1 MVQLAAPCRPIPQE
15 PRDTA
20 RKVPWSPRLWREIAL
35 IAVFYGAYTLVRL
48 LIPHDE
54 AAAYAHAHQVMRLEH
69 ALGPNLE
76 LKLNHALLGAP
87 LLAKAANIFYATA
100 HFAVTLGVLAW
111 LYRRRPQHFRWLRTS
126 LLLATG
132 IALIGFWVYPLA
144 PPRFLGGAGFV
155 DPVTALHSF
164 GLYSSPQAGSLT
176 NQFAAMPSM
185 HAGWAL
191 WCAVA
196 LIVSMRRRPLIM
208 TIAALYPIV
217 TITVIFAT
225 ANHYLLDA
233 VAGVLVMAFA
243 LFVGLILHLRENR
256 PRTAKD
262 HEVTNKTTIVESL
275 GRSI

>member
-1 MVQLAAPCRPIPQE
+1 MAQLAPCRPLPPE
-15 PRDTA
+15 TRDGSRA
-20 RKVPWSPRLWREIAL
+20 ASWSPRLWREIAL

-54 AAAYAHAHQVMRLEH
+54 TAAYAHAGQVMRLEH
-69 ALGPNLE
+69 ALGPNVE
-76 LKLNHALLGAP
+76 LRLNRALLHAP
-87 LLAKAANIFYATA
+87 TLARMANIFYATA
-100 HFAVTLGVLAW
+100 HFAVTLTVLAW
-111 LYRRRPQHFRWLRTS
+111 LYRRRPRHYRWLRTS
-126 LLLATG
+126 LLLATAV
-132 IALIGFWVYPLA
+132 ALVGFWVYPLA
-144 PPRFLGGAGFV
+144 PPRFLPGAGFV

-196 LIVSMRRRPLIM
+196 VIVSIRRPLIM
-208 TIAALYPIV
+208 TVAALYPVV

-243 LFVGLILHLRENR
+243 LLVGLILHLRGNR
-256 PRTAKD
+256 PQPAKD

-275 GRSI
+275 GGSV

>member
-1 MVQLAAPCRPIPQE
+1 MVQLAPPCHPISPK
-15 PRDTA
+15 PRDMPRA
-20 RKVPWSPRLWREIAL
+20 VPWSPRLWREIAL

-48 LIPHDE
+48 LLPHNE
-54 AAAYAHAHQVMRLEH
+54 TAAYAHAGQVMRLEQ
-69 ALGPNLE
+69 ALGPNIE

-100 HFAVTLGVLAW
+100 HFAVTLMVLVW
-111 LYRRRPQHFRWLRTS
+111 LYRQRPQLYRWLRTS

-155 DPVTALHSF
+155 DPVTAFHSF

-196 LIVSMRRRPLIM
+196 MIVSVRRPLIM
-208 TIAALYPIV
+208 TVAALYPIV

-233 VAGVLVMAFA
+233 VAGVLVMTFA
-243 LFVGLILHLRENR
+243 LFGGLILHLRGNR

-275 GRSI
+275 GRLI

>member
-1 MVQLAAPCRPIPQE
+1 MAQLAPCRPIPQE
-15 PRDTA
+15 PHPRTA
-20 RKVPWSPRLWREIAL
+20 PWSPRLWREIAL
-35 IAVFYGAYTLVRL
+35 IAAFYGAYTLVRL

-54 AAAYAHAHQVMRLEH
+54 GAAYVHAGQIMRLEH
-69 ALGPNLE
+69 QLGPNIE
-76 LKLNHALLGAP
+76 LRLNHALLRAP
-87 LLAKAANIFYATA
+87 GLARAANLFYATA
-100 HFAVTLGVLAW
+100 HFAVTLTVLVW
-111 LYRRRPQHFRWLRTS
+111 LYRRRPRHYRRLRTS

-144 PPRFLGGAGFV
+144 PPRLMGADGFV
-155 DPVTALHSF
+155 DPVTAFHSF

-196 LIVSMRRRPLIM
+196 IIVSMPRRPLIM
-208 TIAALYPIV
+208 ALATLYPIV
-217 TITVIFAT
+217 TITVIFST

-233 VAGVLVMAFA
+233 VAGGLVMAFA

-256 PRTAKD
+256 ARPAKH

-275 GRSI
+275 GASI

>member
-1 MVQLAAPCRPIPQE
+1 MAQLAPPCRPA
-15 PRDTA
+15 PRDIDL
-20 RKVPWSPRLWREIAL
+20 RGSWSPRLWREIAL
-35 IAVFYGAYTLVRL
+35 VAVFYGAYTLVRL

-54 AAAYAHAHQVMRLEH
+54 SAAYVHAGQVMRLEH
-69 ALGPNLE
+69 ALGPNVE
-76 LKLNHALLGAP
+76 LTLNHALLRVP

-100 HFAVTLGVLAW
+100 HFLVTLTVLVW
-111 LYRRRPQHFRWLRTS
+111 LYRRRPRQYRWLRTS
-126 LLLATG
+126 LLLATA

-155 DPVTALHSF
+155 DPVTAFHSF

-196 LIVSMRRRPLIM
+196 VIVSTRRPLIRAL
-208 TIAALYPIV
+208 AALYPIV
-217 TITVIFAT
+217 TITVIFST

-233 VAGVLVMAFA
+233 VAGITVMVFA
-243 LFVGLILHLRENR
+243 LFAGLIIHLRENR
-256 PRTAKD
+256 SRPAKD
-262 HEVTNKTTIVESL
+262 HEVTNKTTIADSPG
-275 GRSI
+275 GRI

>member
-1 MVQLAAPCRPIPQE
+1 MVQLAPPCRPIPQE
-15 PRDTA
+15 PRATS
-20 RKVPWSPRLWREIAL
+20 RSMPWSPRLWREIAL

-54 AAAYAHAHQVMRLEH
+54 TAAYVHAGQVMRLEH
-69 ALGPNLE
+69 ALGPNIE
-76 LKLNHALLGAP
+76 LKLNHALLTAP
-87 LLAKAANIFYATA
+87 LLAKAANIYYATA
-100 HFAVTLGVLAW
+100 HFAVTLAVLVW
-111 LYRRRPQHFRWLRTS
+111 LYRARPRLYRWLRTS

-144 PPRFLGGAGFV
+144 PPRFIGGAGFV
-155 DPVTALHSF
+155 DPVTAFHSF

-196 LIVSMRRRPLIM
+196 LIISVRRPLIM
-208 TIAALYPIV
+208 TVAALYPIV

-233 VAGVLVMAFA
+233 VAGVGVMTFA

-256 PRTAKD
+256 ARTAKD

-275 GRSI
+275 GRLI

>member
-1 MVQLAAPCRPIPQE
+1 MVQLAPPCAPILQE
-15 PRDTA
+15 PRDTSRA
-20 RKVPWSPRLWREIAL
+20 VPWSPRLWREIAL

-48 LIPHDE
+48 LIPHNE
-54 AAAYAHAHQVMRLEH
+54 AAAYAHAGQVMRLEH
-69 ALGPNLE
+69 ALGPNIE
-76 LKLNHALLGAP
+76 LKLNHALLNAP

-100 HFAVTLGVLAW
+100 HFAVTLTVLVW
-111 LYRRRPQHFRWLRTS
+111 LYRQRPRLYRWLRTS

-196 LIVSMRRRPLIM
+196 LIISVRRPLIM
-208 TIAALYPIV
+208 AGGPP
-217 TITVIFAT
+217 FP
-225 ANHYLLDA
+225 LLPPTG
-233 VAGVLVMAFA
+233 VFSPPQHHPLHAGARGRLVGCSP
-243 LFVGLILHLRENR
+243 FVWPFL
-256 PRTAKD
+256 
-262 HEVTNKTTIVESL
+262 
-275 GRSI
+275 

>member
-1 MVQLAAPCRPIPQE
+1 MAQLAPSRPLTSDLPL
-15 PRDTA
+15 
-20 RKVPWSPRLWREIAL
+20 KGSWSPRFWREIAL

-54 AAAYAHAHQVMRLEH
+54 SAAYTHAGQVMRLEQ
-69 ALGPNLE
+69 ALGPNIE
-76 LKLNHALLGAP
+76 LTLNHALLRVP

-100 HFAVTLGVLAW
+100 HFAVTLVVLVW
-111 LYRRRPQHFRWLRTS
+111 LYRRRPLQYRRLRAS
-126 LLLATG
+126 LLLATA
-132 IALIGFWVYPLA
+132 IALVGFWVYPLA
-144 PPRFLGGAGFV
+144 PPRFLGGEGFV
-155 DPVTALHSF
+155 DPVTAFHSF

-208 TIAALYPIV
+208 TLAALYPIV
-217 TITVIFAT
+217 AITVIFAT
-225 ANHYLLDA
+225 ANHNLLDA
-233 VAGVLVMAFA
+233 VAGVLVMAIA
-243 LFVGLILHLRENR
+243 LIVGLILHLRENR

>member
-1 MVQLAAPCRPIPQE
+1 MAQLAPPCHPVPRAPRVVKAPLRMPSL
-15 PRDTA
+15 RF
-20 RKVPWSPRLWREIAL
+20 WRELAL

-54 AAAYAHAHQVMRLEH
+54 SAAYAHAGQVLRLEH
-69 ALGPNLE
+69 ALGPNIE
-76 LKLNHALLGAP
+76 LKLNHALLSAP
-87 LLAKAANIFYATA
+87 ALARAANIFYATA
-100 HFAVTLGVLAW
+100 HFAVTLMVLVW
-111 LYRRRPQHFRWLRTS
+111 LYRRRPGHYRWLRTS
-126 LLLATG
+126 LLLATAV
-132 IALIGFWVYPLA
+132 ALIGFWVYPLA
-144 PPRFLGGAGFV
+144 PPRFLGGEGFV
-155 DPVTALHSF
+155 DPVTAFHSF

-185 HAGWAL
+185 HAGWAM

-196 LIVSMRRRPLIM
+196 VIVSTRRPLIM

-233 VAGVLVMAFA
+233 VAGVTVMAFA

-262 HEVTNKTTIVESL
+262 HEVTNKTTIVDGL
-275 GRSI
+275 GGSI

>member
-1 MVQLAAPCRPIPQE
+1 M
-15 PRDTA
+15 
-20 RKVPWSPRLWREIAL
+20 
-35 IAVFYGAYTLVRL
+35 
-48 LIPHDE
+48 PHDE
-54 AAAYAHAHQVMRLEH
+54 AAAYTHAGQVMRLEH
-69 ALGPNLE
+69 ALGANIE
-76 LKLNHALLGAP
+76 VKLNHALLRAP

-100 HFAVTLGVLAW
+100 HFAVTLLVLVW
-111 LYRRRPQHFRWLRTS
+111 LYRRRPQHYRWLRTS

-132 IALIGFWVYPLA
+132 IALIGFWFYPLA
-144 PPRFLGGAGFV
+144 PPRFLGGDGFV
-155 DPVTALHSF
+155 DPVTAFHSF

-196 LIVSMRRRPLIM
+196 MIVSIRRRPLIM

-217 TITVIFAT
+217 TITVIFST

-233 VAGVLVMAFA
+233 VAGVLVMALA
-243 LFVGLILHLRENR
+243 LSVGLTLHLRENR

-262 HEVTNKTTIVESL
+262 HEVTNKTTIVDSL
-275 GRSI
+275 GRSF